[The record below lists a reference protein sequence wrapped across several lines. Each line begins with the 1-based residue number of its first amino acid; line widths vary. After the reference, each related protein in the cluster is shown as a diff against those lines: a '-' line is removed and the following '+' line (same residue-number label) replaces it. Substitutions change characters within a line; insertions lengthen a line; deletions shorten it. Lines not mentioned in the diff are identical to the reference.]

1 MIKEVKSYSL
11 ICDNCGE
18 TYVENYCNYCVWL
31 EPSMAIEYAKE
42 NEWIEHEDKH
52 YCPNC
57 YEIDINDNITIKES
71 EVNNE

>member
-18 TYVENYCNYCVWL
+18 TYVENYCDHSVWID
-31 EPSMAIEYAKE
+31 PDMAMEYANDE
-42 NEWIEHEDKH
+42 DWIECEGKH
-52 YCPNC
+52 YCPSC
-57 YEIDINDNITIKES
+57 YEVDINDNITIKER